1 SLASWGR
8 CLAVFGTAGAAT
20 TPPNSLTIP
29 VMPSVRCAALADRIV
44 NVKATFFPREHGAT
58 AMLLT
63 PFFCAAILLRQ
74 VRWTEAVALI
84 AGVSAFAAKDPL
96 VAMVRQRLVW
106 KHEHPETRMARRWLA
121 VELLGVAAGGAMLA
135 IAGPWRPFAVVGL
148 AAAGFA
154 LLAVW
159 VNVRNRQRSEWFQV
173 ASAAALSSTSLVA
186 CLAVLGD
193 VPRWGWWLWLLCA
206 MQAAAG
212 IFVVHAR
219 LDARSTAARSA
230 ARNAIRSAV
239 SSAARSP
246 APTGEAV
253 NPAARRAAHVSVAV
267 LAVSAIAFWRNPWIA
282 AALLIVAGGYWWE
295 LRRQRDVQ
303 GVQMPLARV
312 GMQMLALS
320 ILYGALIVAGLW
332 SWRV

>member
-1 SLASWGR
+1 
-8 CLAVFGTAGAAT
+8 
-20 TPPNSLTIP
+20 
-29 VMPSVRCAALADRIV
+29 V

-63 PFFCAAILLRQ
+63 PFFCAAILMRQ

-84 AGVSAFAAKDPL
+84 AVVSAFAANGPL
-96 VAMVRQRLVW
+96 VALVRQRLVW

-121 VELLGVAAGGAMLA
+121 VELLALAAGGAMLA
-135 IAGPWRPFAVVGL
+135 IAGPWRPFAVLGS
-148 AAAGFA
+148 AGAGFA

-206 MQAAAG
+206 LQAAAG

-219 LDARSTAARSA
+219 LDARTAAARSA
-230 ARNAIRSAV
+230 ARSATRSAA
-239 SSAARSP
+239 SSAGSSP
-246 APTGEAV
+246 TPTGEPV
-253 NPAARRAAHVSVAV
+253 SPASRRTAHVSVAV
-267 LAVSAIAFWRNPWIA
+267 LALAAIAFWRSPWIA
-282 AALLIVAGGYWWE
+282 AALLIAAGGYWSE
-295 LRRQRDVQ
+295 LRRHRDVQ
-303 GVQMPLARV
+303 SVQMPLARV

-332 SWRV
+332 